1 MAGLPVLFN
10 SLALASARE
19 AYPPEP
25 LPSRVD
31 VVIVGAGV
39 IGLSIGWR
47 LARRGLSVAIV
58 DAGPAGGGT
67 SAAATG
73 MLAASA
79 EHEPGGGP
87 LLELAR
93 ESLALWPELRRDVE
107 AESGLSIAYRDEGT
121 LIVAVGR
128 DEVERLR
135 FRHKMQRDACLDARW
150 LSGSAVLELEPG
162 LRPNIAG
169 GILCPGDHQVDPRS
183 TLQALRAAFLGQGG
197 HLAEATSVERL
208 EMEGGRVAGIVTSAG
223 LCRSETVVVA
233 SGAAIASGGLL
244 PAEIHVPVRPLKG
257 QSMALRNRPAFGR
270 VAALPV
276 DHVIWTSEIH
286 IAPKLDGRMIVGAT
300 VEEAGFDAS
309 VTAGGLYALLEGVRR
324 VLPGAED
331 MAVEAVWAGFR
342 PTSDDDAPILGDTVV
357 RGLILAAGH
366 HRNGYLLAPVT
377 ARAIEDLVLAGVIRG
392 AAAGFG
398 LGRFEGAGTR
408 DGA

>member
-10 SLALASARE
+10 TLTVASTRRDS
-19 AYPPEP
+19 PVEP
-25 LPSRVD
+25 LPARVD
-31 VVIVGAGV
+31 VVVVGAGV

-47 LARRGLSVAIV
+47 LARRGLSVVVV
-58 DAGPAGGGT
+58 DAGLVGGGT

-93 ESLALWPELRRDVE
+93 ESLALWPALRRDVE
-107 AESGLSIAYRDEGT
+107 AGSGLSIDYRDEGT

-135 FRHKMQRDACLDARW
+135 FRHKMQRDAGLDARW
-150 LSGSAVLELEPG
+150 LSGSAVLALEPG

-197 HLAEATSVERL
+197 RLAEATRVERL
-208 EMEGGRVAGIVTSAG
+208 ETEGGRITGIATSAG
-223 LCRSETVVVA
+223 LCRAGTVVVA
-233 SGAAIASGGLL
+233 SGAAVAVGGLL
-244 PAEIHVPVRPLKG
+244 PTEIRVPVRPLKG
-257 QSMALRNRPAFGR
+257 QSMALRCRPAFGR
-270 VAALPV
+270 IPALPV

-286 IAPKLDGRMIVGAT
+286 IAPKGDGRMIVGAT
-300 VEEAGFDAS
+300 MEEAGFDAS

-331 MAVEAVWAGFR
+331 MAVEAIWAGFR
-342 PTSDDDAPILGDTVV
+342 PTSEDDAPILGQTAIQ
-357 RGLILAAGH
+357 GLVLAAGH

-377 ARAIEDLVLAGVIRG
+377 ARAIEDLVVDGAIRG
-392 AAAGFG
+392 AAAGFR
-398 LGRFEGAGTR
+398 LDRFDNTVKR
-408 DGA
+408 DGP

>member
-10 SLALASARE
+10 SLTSA
-19 AYPPEP
+19 AAHDVSGPEP
-25 LPSRVD
+25 LPSQVD
-31 VVIVGAGV
+31 VAVVGAGV

-47 LARRGLSVAIV
+47 LARRGLSVAVV
-58 DAGPAGGGT
+58 DAGASGSGT

-93 ESLALWPELRRDVE
+93 ESLALWPALRRDVE
-107 AESGLSIAYRDEGT
+107 AETGLSIDYRDEGT

-135 FRHKMQRDACLDARW
+135 FRHKMQRDAGLDARW
-150 LSGSAVLELEPG
+150 LSGSSALALEPG

-183 TLQALRAAFLGQGG
+183 TLAALRAAFLGQNG
-197 HLAEATSVERL
+197 HLAEATTVERL
-208 EMEGGRVAGIVTSAG
+208 DTAGGRVMGIVTSAG
-223 LCRSETVVVA
+223 LCRAGTVVVA
-233 SGAAIASGGLL
+233 SGAAIAADGVL
-244 PAEIHVPVRPLKG
+244 PTAIRVPVRPLKG
-257 QSMALRNRPAFGR
+257 QSMALRSRPVFGR
-270 VAALPV
+270 SVALPV

-286 IAPKLDGRMIVGAT
+286 IAPKTDGRMIVGAT
-300 VEEAGFDAS
+300 MEEAGFDAS
-309 VTAGGLYALLEGVRR
+309 VTAGGLYALLDGVRR
-324 VLPGAED
+324 VLPGAEE
-331 MAVEAVWAGFR
+331 MVLEAVWAGFR
-342 PTSDDDAPILGDTVV
+342 PTSEDDAPILGQTSLG
-357 RGLILAAGH
+357 GLVLAAGH

-377 ARAIEDLVLAGVIRG
+377 AKAIEDLVVDGAIHG

-398 LGRFEGAGTR
+398 LDRFDTGATR
-408 DGA
+408 DEP

>member
-10 SLALASARE
+10 TLASASTR
-19 AYPPEP
+19 AHRVTGPFP
-25 LPSRVD
+25 LRVD
-31 VVIVGAGV
+31 VAVVGAGV

-47 LARRGLSVAIV
+47 LARRGLAVAVV

-93 ESLALWPELRRDVE
+93 ESLALWPALRREVE
-107 AESGLSIAYRDEGT
+107 TESGLSIDYRDEGT

-135 FRHKMQRDACLDARW
+135 FRHKMQRDAGLDARW
-150 LSGSAVLELEPG
+150 LSGAAVLDLERG
-162 LRPNIAG
+162 LRPNIAA
-169 GILCPGDHQVDPRS
+169 GILCPGDHQVDPGS
-183 TLQALRAAFLGQGG
+183 TLQALTAAFIGQGG
-197 HLAEATSVERL
+197 HLAESTPVERL
-208 EMEGGRVAGIVTSAG
+208 EMAGGRITGIATSAG
-223 LCRSETVVVA
+223 ICRAETVVVA
-233 SGAAIASGGLL
+233 SGAAIAAGGLL
-244 PAEIHVPVRPLKG
+244 PIGIRVPVRPLKG
-257 QSMALRNRPAFGR
+257 QSMALRGRPAFGR
-270 VAALPV
+270 TAAPPV

-286 IAPKLDGRMIVGAT
+286 IAPKADGRMIVGAT
-300 VEEAGFDAS
+300 MEEAGFDAS

-342 PTSDDDAPILGDTVV
+342 PTSEDDAPILGGTAV
-357 RGLILAAGH
+357 RGLVLAAGH

-377 ARAIEDLVLAGVIRG
+377 ARAIEDLVVDGAIRG

-398 LGRFEGAGTR
+398 LGRFEGTETR